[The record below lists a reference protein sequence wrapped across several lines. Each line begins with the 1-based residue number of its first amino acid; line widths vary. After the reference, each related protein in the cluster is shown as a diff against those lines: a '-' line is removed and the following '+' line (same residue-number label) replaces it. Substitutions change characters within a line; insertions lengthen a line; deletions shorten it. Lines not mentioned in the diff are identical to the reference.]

1 MKTKNLTKSARGTI
15 ENLGKNV
22 KQKSG
27 LNRVI
32 QDSGWYKLEKFI
44 GERSVVHKVD
54 PKYTSQRCSGCGYV
68 SKDNRKTQSKFK
80 CMSCNLE
87 MNADFNASIN
97 ILASGMETIKTG
109 RREYSVPLIRGSYS
123 LRRKSNTSVFG
134 HSGM

>member
-1 MKTKNLTKSARGTI
+1 MKTKNLAKNARGTI

-32 QDSGWYKLEKFI
+32 QDIGWYKLGKFM
-44 GERSVVHKVD
+44 GERAVVHKVD
-54 PKYTSQRCSGCGYV
+54 PKYTSQKCSECGQV

-87 MNADFNASIN
+87 MNADINASIN
-97 ILASGMETIKTG
+97 ILASGMETIKTMRG
-109 RREYSVPLIRGSYS
+109 EYSVPLVNETYS
-123 LRRKSNTSVFG
+123 MRRQSNTSVFG
-134 HSGM
+134 YSGM